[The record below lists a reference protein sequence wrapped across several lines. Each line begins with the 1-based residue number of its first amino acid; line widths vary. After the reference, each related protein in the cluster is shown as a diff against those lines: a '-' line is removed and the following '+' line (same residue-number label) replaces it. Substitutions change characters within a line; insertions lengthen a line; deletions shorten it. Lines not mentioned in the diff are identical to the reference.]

1 LKTPLPVKVGDNT
14 DRDCQR
20 DDKDVLIVK
29 STVYFPL
36 KEAFIYMI
44 CVVYFLEQKII
55 PVKISHLY
63 FAFGRW
69 RRIFSKALNN
79 PST

>member
-1 LKTPLPVKVGDNT
+1 MYT
-14 DRDCQR
+14 DRDCQC

-44 CVVYFLEQKII
+44 CVVYFLGNTPLFFQMQGTNATWCTGVILCLREYT
-55 PVKISHLY
+55 PAHTHLT
-63 FAFGRW
+63 
-69 RRIFSKALNN
+69 KCKV
-79 PST
+79 

>member
-1 LKTPLPVKVGDNT
+1 MSLLYFSFGKRKGYYLK
-14 DRDCQR
+14 
-20 DDKDVLIVK
+20 
-29 STVYFPL
+29 
-36 KEAFIYMI
+36 
-44 CVVYFLEQKII
+44 QKII
-55 PVKISHLY
+55 PVNISHLY